1 MGPVA
6 NVELIHGLYEYHWWA
21 NRRLFDVAAG
31 LGGEVAAREAGKQ
44 FSFPTLRRM
53 LAHIYGAD
61 WVWLQRWI
69 GTSPSPTKLPGDEI
83 PSLGVLRAR
92 WDALE
97 REQRAFIQGLTV
109 TDLTRV
115 VTYRN
120 TAGREFRLALGPL
133 LQHVANHATH
143 HRSELATMLTVS
155 SVSPPPTD
163 LVVYHL
169 LQTGQMAP

>member
-1 MGPVA
+1 VA
-6 NVELIHGLYEYHWWA
+6 SVELIRGLYEYHWWA
-21 NRRLFDVAAG
+21 NRRLFDVAAS
-31 LGGEVAAREAGKQ
+31 LGEEVAAREAGTQ

-61 WVWLQRWI
+61 WAWLQRWI

-83 PSLGVLRAR
+83 PSLGVLRER

-120 TAGREFRLALGPL
+120 TVGREFRLALGPL

-155 SVSPPPTD
+155 SGSPPPTD

-169 LQTGQMAP
+169 LRTGQMAP

>member
-1 MGPVA
+1 VA
-6 NVELIHGLYEYHWWA
+6 SAELIRGLYDYHWWA

-31 LGGEVAAREAGKQ
+31 LGEEVAAREAGTQ

-53 LAHIYGAD
+53 LAHIYEAD
-61 WVWLQRWI
+61 WVWFQRWI
-69 GTSPSPTKLPGDEI
+69 GASPSPTKLPGDEI
-83 PSLGVLRAR
+83 PSLGVLRDR

-97 REQRAFIQGLTV
+97 REQRAFIQGLAV

-115 VTYRN
+115 VIYRN

-155 SVSPPPTD
+155 SGSPPPTD

-169 LQTGQMAP
+169 LRTGQMAP

>member
-1 MGPVA
+1 MA
-6 NVELIHGLYEYHWWA
+6 SVELIRGLYEYHWWA
-21 NRRLFDVAAG
+21 NRRLFDVAAS
-31 LGGEVAAREAGKQ
+31 LGEEVAAREAGTQ

-61 WVWLQRWI
+61 WAWLQRWI

-83 PSLGVLRAR
+83 PSLGVLRER

-143 HRSELATMLTVS
+143 HRSELATMITMVKD
-155 SVSPPPTD
+155 SPPSTD
-163 LVVYHL
+163 MVVYYRIAS
-169 LQTGQMAP
+169 GQLRP

>member
-6 NVELIHGLYEYHWWA
+6 NVELIQGLYEYHWWA

-31 LGGEVAAREAGKQ
+31 LGEEVAAREAGKQ

-120 TAGREFRLALGPL
+120 TAGGEFRLALGPL

-155 SVSPPPTD
+155 SGSPPPTD

-169 LQTGQMAP
+169 LRTGQMAP

>member
-1 MGPVA
+1 MA
-6 NVELIHGLYEYHWWA
+6 SVELIRGLYDYHWWA
-21 NRRLFDVAAG
+21 NRRLFDVAAS
-31 LGGEVAAREAGKQ
+31 LGEEVAAREAGTQ

-61 WVWLQRWI
+61 WAWLQRWI

-83 PSLGVLRAR
+83 PSLGVLRER

-143 HRSELATMLTVS
+143 HRSELPTMLTVS
-155 SVSPPPTD
+155 SGSPPPTD

-169 LQTGQMAP
+169 LRTGQMAP

>member
-1 MGPVA
+1 MA
-6 NVELIHGLYEYHWWA
+6 STELIRGLYDYHWWA

-31 LGGEVAAREAGKQ
+31 LGEEVAAREAGKQ

>member
-1 MGPVA
+1 MGSVA
-6 NVELIHGLYEYHWWA
+6 SAELIRGLYDYHWWA

-31 LGGEVAAREAGKQ
+31 LGEEVAAREVGKQ
-44 FSFPTLRRM
+44 FSFLTLRRM
-53 LAHIYGAD
+53 LAHIYETD
-61 WVWLQRWI
+61 WAWLQRWI
-69 GTSPSPTKLPGDEI
+69 GASPSPTKLPGDEI
-83 PSLGVLRAR
+83 PSLGVLRER

-109 TDLTRV
+109 ADLARV

-120 TAGREFRLALGPL
+120 TAGREFRLALWPL
-133 LQHVANHATH
+133 VQHVANHATH

-155 SVSPPPTD
+155 SGSPPPTD

-169 LQTGQMAP
+169 LRTGQMAP